1 MSTTKITT
9 APQPLE
15 EVAKI
20 NGLVDDL
27 SALETALT
35 AAIAAAKQAAK
46 EEMFPVGSMYVNYL
60 PTNPAELLGF
70 GTWVQASTTLVTSVA
85 STAPVKGNG
94 KSLGVTDNGTNTYS
108 MLSGRVYPSQDRAGL
123 YCSAKYSSST
133 LPASGS
139 EAALG
144 QNYLLGVTT
153 DKTKS
158 GLVAD
163 TSSLATTL
171 AVYIW
176 FRTE

>member
-27 SALETALT
+27 SALNTALT
-35 AAIAAAKQAAK
+35 AAIVAAKQAAK

-70 GTWVQASTTLVTSVA
+70 GTWTQASTTLVTSVA
-85 STAPVKGNG
+85 STAPVKGTGMTLGLTDGARLGATVTSSGGAFTGIQNEYG
-94 KSLGVTDNGTNTYS
+94 KPVGTSTSQSSYFQAGKGIGVTND
-108 MLSGRVYPSQDRAGL
+108 
-123 YCSAKYSSST
+123 
-133 LPASGS
+133 AS
-139 EAALG
+139 
-144 QNYLLGVTT
+144 
-153 DKTKS
+153 KS

-163 TSSLATTL
+163 TSSLASKLT
-171 AVYIW
+171 VYVW

>member
-1 MSTTKITT
+1 MTTTKITT
-9 APQPLE
+9 APQPLD

-27 SALETALT
+27 SALDTALT

-70 GTWVQASTTLVTSVA
+70 GTWAQASTTLVTSVA

-94 KSLGVTDNGTNTYS
+94 KSLGVTNNGTNTYS
-108 MLSGRVYPSQDRAGL
+108 MLSGRVYSGQDRVGL
-123 YCSAKYSSST
+123 YCSATYSSST
-133 LPASGS
+133 LPATGN
-139 EAALG
+139 EVYLG
-144 QNYLLGVTT
+144 QNDLLGVTT
-153 DKTKS
+153 DASKS

-163 TSSLATTL
+163 TSSLASTL
-171 AVYIW
+171 TVYVW
-176 FRTE
+176 FRTA